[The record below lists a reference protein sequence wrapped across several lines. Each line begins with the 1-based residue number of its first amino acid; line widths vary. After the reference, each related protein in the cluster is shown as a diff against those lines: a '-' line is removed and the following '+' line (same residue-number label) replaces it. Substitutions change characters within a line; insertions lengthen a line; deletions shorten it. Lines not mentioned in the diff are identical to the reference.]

1 MLGPYH
7 HHYLQRFLSVI
18 LKRVHTCMNAK
29 CIRLYYLRKT
39 VGGAPAPTPES
50 LLQQRCRALRDEII
64 FAKNKRGFSG
74 QPLQLAS

>member
-1 MLGPYH
+1 
-7 HHYLQRFLSVI
+7 
-18 LKRVHTCMNAK
+18 MNAK

-50 LLQQRCRALRDEII
+50 LLQQRRRALRDEII